1 MKNNRTLLIC
11 IIIIVAIFI
20 GAIVVVPQLT
30 KKSGDDTL
38 SNSIDISGYELSK
51 YIEANEDNGGIADH
65 VKGADV
71 ESAKV
76 ILFEYA
82 DYQCSGC
89 ATVNPWIKE
98 LLAEYGD
105 EVAIVYRNYPLTSIH
120 PNAIAAASAVEAA
133 GLQGYW
139 EEYGDLVFANQ
150 AEWFYS
156 TGSKRT
162 EYFASYFNTVSNGK
176 GDVNK
181 FKSDMAG
188 ETVKAKVNFDRSIA
202 EALNIN
208 ATPTFFDANGKEIDW
223 ASGDQTK
230 TGVTSFFRNYFNKAL
245 GREDQQEASTTEES
259 YNYYY

>member
-11 IIIIVAIFI
+11 IITIVALFI
-20 GAIVVVPQLT
+20 GAIVIVPQLT
-30 KKSGDDTL
+30 KKPSDDIEP
-38 SNSIDISGYELSK
+38 SNLDISGYDLNK
-51 YIEANEDNGGIADH
+51 FIDANEDNGGIADH
-65 VKGADV
+65 VKGADI

-76 ILFEYA
+76 VLFEYA

-105 EVAIVYRNYPLTSIH
+105 EVAIVYRDLPLTSIH

-162 EYFASYFNTVSNGK
+162 EYFANYFNTVSGGK

-181 FKSDMAG
+181 FKADMAG
-188 ETVKAKVNFDRSIA
+188 EAVKAKVNFDRAIA
-202 EALNIN
+202 ESLGIV
-208 ATPTFFDANGKEIDW
+208 ATPTIFDANGKEIDW
-223 ASGDQTK
+223 ASADSTK
-230 TGVTSFFRNYFNKAL
+230 TGVINFFRNYFNEAL
-245 GREDQQEASTTEES
+245 GREETPVETTEET
-259 YNYYY
+259 YDYYY

>member
-30 KKSGDDTL
+30 KKSGDEDV
-38 SNSIDISGYELSK
+38 SSDIDLSGYNLNK
-51 YIEANEDNGGIADH
+51 FIEATEDNGGIADH
-65 VKGADV
+65 VKGADID
-71 ESAKV
+71 SAKV
-76 ILFEYA
+76 VLFEYA

-98 LLAEYGD
+98 LLADYGD

-139 EEYGDLVFANQ
+139 EDYGDLVFANQ

-156 TGSKRT
+156 TGSART
-162 EYFASYFNTVSNGK
+162 EYFANYFKTISDGK

-188 ETVKAKVNFDRSIA
+188 EAVKAKVNFDRAIA
-202 EALNIN
+202 ESLGIT
-208 ATPTFFDANGKEIDW
+208 ATPTIFDANGKELDW

-230 TGVTSFFRNYFNKAL
+230 TGIMNFFRNYFNNAL
-245 GREDQQEASTTEES
+245 GREETPEETTEES
-259 YNYYY
+259 YDYYY